1 MSVLDI
7 NPRKGLTARLMGM
20 VQSLNNQLKV
30 ATQKTEQI
38 QAELLLK
45 GSDVTSLQQKYQR
58 LADMY
63 LCKTCQMKSTLTPP
77 GDTIELCHA
86 CSSHKESVQ
95 ELKETVQQMYLAKE
109 EWKERY
115 RLLYEECRPLEE
127 VIVK

>member
-1 MSVLDI
+1 MSALDI

-20 VQSLNNQLKV
+20 IQSLNHQLKV

-45 GSDVTSLQQKYQR
+45 SSDTSFLQQKYQR

-63 LCKTCQMKSTLTPP
+63 LCKECQMKATLTPP

-86 CSSHKESVQ
+86 CSSHKQSIQ
-95 ELKETVQQMYLAKE
+95 DLKETVQQMYLAKE
-109 EWKERY
+109 EY
-115 RLLYEECRPLEE
+115 HPL
-127 VIVK
+127 K